1 MLNVPVAVN
10 CWVVPAG
17 AEGFAGVTVIDVN
30 PAVDPVPVRFAVC
43 GLLLALS
50 VTVSVPVRLPTTVG
64 VNVTLIVHLAFP
76 ATVVPQ
82 VMVWAKSPLTATLVI
97 VSVVGRLLVRVTEIG
112 LLVLPTVWLVNVIA
126 PGDKVTSVMPD
137 PVVLIV

>member
-1 MLNVPVAVN
+1 
-10 CWVVPAG
+10 
-17 AEGFAGVTVIDVN
+17 
-30 PAVDPVPVRFAVC
+30 
-43 GLLLALS
+43 
-50 VTVSVPVRLPTTVG
+50 
-64 VNVTLIVHLAFP
+64 
-76 ATVVPQ
+76 
-82 VMVWAKSPLTATLVI
+82 VI

>member
-1 MLNVPVAVN
+1 
-10 CWVVPAG
+10 
-17 AEGFAGVTVIDVN
+17 
-30 PAVDPVPVRFAVC
+30 
-43 GLLLALS
+43 
-50 VTVSVPVRLPTTVG
+50 

-82 VMVWAKSPLTATLVI
+82 VLVWAKSPLTATLVI

-126 PGDKVTSVMPD
+126 PGDKVTSAMPD